1 MRIRSNFQGAFRSA
15 IPLLLAFGASGS
27 PPTLAGDCGAYC
39 KARMVRAL
47 CHHEA
52 MAKAPDVH
60 QRNLEFERC
69 KVDPR
74 VHEQVEQL
82 TDNDMDGLD

>member
-1 MRIRSNFQGAFRSA
+1 
-15 IPLLLAFGASGS
+15 
-27 PPTLAGDCGAYC
+27 
-39 KARMVRAL
+39 MVRAL

-74 VHEQVEQL
+74 IHEQVEQL